1 VLTVIDLQRAV
12 RDPKGAVVAAVVA
25 GCAPVRVAVS
35 LAGATVWV
43 TARDANA
50 LLGFSAPAV
59 RTGPARAGVRHPRW
73 PAAAWPRR
81 GRGAGRCL

>member
-59 RTGPARAGVRHPRW
+59 RTDPARALVSVTRVGQQPLGLAV
-73 PAAAWPRR
+73 
-81 GRGAGRCL
+81 GGERCS